1 MGEAIFRRS
10 IQILSGEG
18 SVFLFCRR
26 HENLSISIP
35 DSVRRRVEY
44 LAQEDGVPVDAF
56 VAAVL
61 TQRVAV
67 ADADSYVRSRA
78 KTGRAETM
86 LEILRSAPK
95 AAPNENDWL
104 S

>member
-1 MGEAIFRRS
+1 M
-10 IQILSGEG
+10 
-18 SVFLFCRR
+18 
-26 HENLSISIP
+26 
-35 DSVRRRVEY
+35 
-44 LAQEDGVPVDAF
+44 PVDAF

>member
-1 MGEAIFRRS
+1 MS
-10 IQILSGEG
+10 T
-18 SVFLFCRR
+18 
-26 HENLSISIP
+26 LSISIP
-35 DSVRRRVEY
+35 DSVRRRVES

-56 VAAVL
+56 VTAVL

-78 KTGRAETM
+78 MKGSAETM

-95 AAPNENDWL
+95 AAPDENDQI